1 MDAIAARIK
10 TAIDMKHMTSTM
22 KNVTV
27 SMTAVMNS
35 TNIEQIS
42 KTMDQFEDQFEQ
54 MDLNSQYMEQAID
67 SSTQR
72 TMPESQVDGLMQEIA
87 DENGLEFES
96 AMADTDLSLM
106 KNKNKQKGKEEEAV
120 KEDDLEA
127 RLAKLGDI

>member
-1 MDAIAARIK
+1 
-10 TAIDMKHMTSTM
+10 M

-35 TNIEQIS
+35 TNIEQLS
-42 KTMDQFEDQFEQ
+42 KTMDQFEEQFEQ

-67 SSTQR
+67 SSTAQ
-72 TMPESQVDGLMQEIA
+72 TMPENQVDGLMQEIA

-96 AMADTDLSLM
+96 ALNETDLSLT
-106 KNKNKQKGKEEEAV
+106 KAKNKQKDKEED
-120 KEDDLEA
+120 KNEDQNSLEA